1 MLNKRLILALIGFLF
16 AVPFVEAAA
25 DKDTRERW
33 FVVEMM
39 DQRAGWMHSVE
50 RREEDRIVSEDELR
64 IEMNRGGAQINL
76 VLKTEFVETLDGE
89 PISIGVEQ
97 SFGGEAKETRYEFV
111 EDGVR
116 ETTTAGTRVTETMH
130 PPIEGVWLTP
140 REAEAYLAKR
150 IEAGA
155 KKVNIRTIDATS
167 QLEPIM
173 MTYTEFEPTT
183 LELLGRT
190 VKATRC
196 VVVSSLTP
204 DMSSIEY
211 IDYRGAVLRSETD
224 FGAMKI
230 TMMASDRELALTE
243 IDAPEMMTEL
253 FIKPSRTI
261 PGARTLNRATYLL
274 SVPDGVLGDLPETGS
289 QKVERV
295 DERTVRVWVDARA
308 FAEAPA
314 EDVEAEV
321 YLESSSM
328 LDTTDDLLVE
338 LAERALDGVGPDA
351 LDRAEALR
359 RFTYRHV
366 KTKSLGIG
374 FASASE
380 VARSGEGD
388 CTEHGTL
395 LAALMRVAGIPART
409 VSGLVYVDEF
419 IGAESVFGYHFWTQ
433 ALIEVDGHKRWVD
446 LDATLPGTLDY
457 DATHI
462 ALGISTLSD
471 GEAVNGLLKIAPLLG
486 RLEVAVESL
495 D

>member
-1 MLNKRLILALIGFLF
+1 MLNKRLILALIGFLV
-16 AVPFVEAAA
+16 AVPMARAAA
-25 DKDTRERW
+25 DEGTRERW

-64 IEMNRGGAQINL
+64 IEMNRAGAQINL
-76 VLKTEFVETLDGE
+76 TLHTEFIETPDGE
-89 PISIGVEQ
+89 PISIEVRQ
-97 SFGGEAKETRYEFV
+97 TFGGQPAQTRYEFV
-111 EDGVR
+111 DDGVR
-116 ETTTAGTRVTETMH
+116 EVTTVGTRMTETMH

-150 IEAGA
+150 IKAGA
-155 KKVNIRTIDATS
+155 EEVHIRTIDATS
-167 QLEPIM
+167 QLDPIM
-173 MTYTEFEPTT
+173 MSYTEFEPTT

-196 VVVSSLTP
+196 EVVSSLTP
-204 DMSSIEY
+204 DMSSVEY
-211 IDYRGAVLRSETD
+211 IDYRGSVLRSETD

-230 TMMASDRELALTE
+230 TMMAADRELALTK

-261 PGARTLNRATYLL
+261 PGARTLDRATYLL
-274 SVPDGVLGDLPETGS
+274 SVPDGVLGDIPETGS

-295 DERTVRVWVDARA
+295 DERSIRVAVDARSFTPA
-308 FAEAPA
+308 SEADIASP
-314 EDVEAEV
+314 V

-328 LDTTDDLLVE
+328 LDTSDELVVS
-338 LAERALDGVGPDA
+338 LKDRALDGVGPDPVR
-351 LDRAEALR
+351 RAEAMR
-359 RFTYRHV
+359 RFVYRHV
-366 KTKSLGIG
+366 QNKTLGVG

-380 VARSGEGD
+380 VARSREGD
-388 CTEHGTL
+388 CSEHGTL
-395 LAALMRVAGIPART
+395 LAALLRADGIPSRV
-409 VSGLVYVDEF
+409 VSGIVYVDTF
-419 IGAESVFGYHFWTQ
+419 AGAKSVFGYHMWTQ
-433 ALIEVDGHKRWVD
+433 ALLEIDGKKRWVD

-462 ALGISTLSD
+462 ALATSALRD

-486 RLEVAVESL
+486 RLEVTVESL